1 MFQFPGFAS
10 CTYVFSAGYPQAGG
24 FPHSEIPGSKPVCR
38 LTRAYRRLPR
48 PSSPLIAKAS
58 TMCAFVLDHITPKS
72 LLSLSFYPIAS
83 FPYPRSFDYI
93 HGYALS
99 FTRQGPRSQIK
110 ILRLNLIRLFIRLL
124 RCPASFVQLH
134 TWVCSLTH
142 SLDASLSNKNS
153 ALKLN
158 SSFYPIASLSRLIH
172 SITYMG
178 MLSHSFVGRLALK

>member
-72 LLSLSFYPIAS
+72 LLSLSFYLIAS
-83 FPYPRSFDYI
+83 LSRLIRSITYMCMLT
-93 HGYALS
+93 HSLA
-99 FTRQGPRSQIK
+99 PRSQIPALK
-110 ILRLNLIRLFIRLL
+110 LNSSFCLIASLSRLI
-124 RCPASFVQLH
+124 LH
-134 TWVCSLTH
+134 TCVCSLTH
-142 SLDASLSNKNS
+142 SLDASLSNKNP

-158 SSFYPIASLSRLIH
+158 SSFCLIASLSRLIR
-172 SITYMG
+172 SITYMC
-178 MLSHSFVGRLALK
+178 MLTHSLVGRLALK

>member
-83 FPYPRSFDYI
+83 FPYPHSFDYI

-99 FTRQGPRSQIK
+99 FTSSG
-110 ILRLNLIRLFIRLL
+110 
-124 RCPASFVQLH
+124 ASH
-134 TWVCSLTH
+134 
-142 SLDASLSNKNS
+142 SNKNP

-158 SSFYPIASLSRLIH
+158 SSFYPIASFPYPHSFDDIHGYALSFT
-172 SITYMG
+172 SSG
-178 MLSHSFVGRLALK
+178 ASHSNKNPALKHSGIISLNSRRVCNIKCKI

>member
-99 FTRQGPRSQIK
+99 VTRQGPHTQIK
-110 ILRLNLIRLFIRLL
+110 ILRLNLLIRLFIRLL
-124 RCPASFVQLH
+124 R
-134 TWVCSLTH
+134 SLI
-142 SLDASLSNKNS
+142 LA
-153 ALKLN
+153 
-158 SSFYPIASLSRLIH
+158 H
-172 SITYMG
+172 SITYVS
-178 MLSHSFVGRLALK
+178 MLSQSLVRGLTLK

>member
-72 LLSLSFYPIAS
+72 LLSLSFCLIAS
-83 FPYPRSFDYI
+83 FASNKNPPR
-93 HGYALS
+93 
-99 FTRQGPRSQIK
+99 
-110 ILRLNLIRLFIRLL
+110 LIR
-124 RCPASFVQLH
+124 SH
-134 TWVCSLTH
+134 TCVCSLIR
-142 SLDASLSNKNS
+142 SSGASLSNKNP

-158 SSFYPIASLSRLIH
+158 SSFYLIASLSRLIR
-172 SITYMG
+172 SITYMC
-178 MLSHSFVGRLALK
+178 MLTHSFVGRLALKQKSCA

>member
-72 LLSLSFYPIAS
+72 LLSLSFCLIAS
-83 FPYPRSFDYI
+83 LSRLIRSIVYAHSLIRWTPRSQTKILRLNLFVFLSDCFVVPPHSFDYI
-93 HGYALS
+93 HVYAHSLIRW
-99 FTRQGPRSQIK
+99 TPRSQTK
-110 ILRLNLIRLFIRLL
+110 ILRLNLIRLF
-124 RCPASFVQLH
+124 V
-134 TWVCSLTH
+134 
-142 SLDASLSNKNS
+142 
-153 ALKLN
+153 
-158 SSFYPIASLSRLIH
+158 
-172 SITYMG
+172 
-178 MLSHSFVGRLALK
+178 